1 MSESQEQSEDIK
13 LLRTGP
19 GSSSNSHFKTSSSS
33 RLNGST
39 AGEKHLHPS
48 LNGQRPQN
56 EHPDWLRP
64 FFSLR
69 VQLTLVYGMIL
80 ALAAAVMFLLV
91 LQKWAPIYI
100 VLAEVATV
108 IVGMFIAFIFTSLL
122 LRPLGRVTDAAQ
134 AIAIGDLQQR
144 ARLPLMR
151 LPPQDEV
158 DRLTGS
164 LHEMVTRLEYAEEM
178 QHKAE
183 QRSQRFFV
191 DASHQLRTP
200 LTSIGG
206 FTQVLMRGAKD
217 DPETAQRILQLMKT
231 EVERMTR
238 LIADLLTLARLDD
251 EQRPPKMQYLD
262 LGELASDGIAQARA
276 HAHDGRAITLVLETR
291 DIIGLQGDKDR
302 IKKLLSI
309 LLDNAL
315 KYGRPA
321 PDGEVTLH
329 LDKQHNQAIIRV
341 IDNGEGIAR
350 EDLEHIFDAFYKG
363 RPKRTAT
370 SNGVTVGAGLGLT
383 IATGIVR
390 AHHGTI
396 TVCSD
401 PGVGTEFRVTLPTT
415 PTS

>member
-1 MSESQEQSEDIK
+1 MPESQEQSGDMK

-19 GSSSNSHFKTSSSS
+19 GSSSNSHAKTSSFSH
-33 RLNGST
+33 LNGST
-39 AGEKHLHPS
+39 AGEKHLQSS
-48 LNGQRPQN
+48 LDGQRPEHN
-56 EHPDWLRP
+56 HPDWLRP

-69 VQLTLVYGMIL
+69 VQLTLVYGMLL
-80 ALAAAVMFLLV
+80 ALIAVVLFLLSH
-91 LQKWAPIYI
+91 QAWAPIYV

-108 IVGMFIAFIFTSLL
+108 IAGTLIAFLFTSLL

-134 AIAIGDLQQR
+134 AIAIGDLEQR

-164 LHEMVTRLEYAEEM
+164 LHEMVTRLEYAEDM
-178 QHKAE
+178 QRQAE

-217 DPETAQRILQLMKT
+217 DPETVQRILQLMKT

-238 LIADLLTLARLDD
+238 LIADLLTLSRLED
-251 EQRPPKMQYLD
+251 EQRPPKMQLLD
-262 LGELASDGIAQARA
+262 LSALASDGIAQARTQT
-276 HAHDGRAITLVLETR
+276 HDGRTIELVLETHEM
-291 DIIGLQGDKDR
+291 IGLQGDKDR
-302 IKKLLSI
+302 LKKLLTI
-309 LLDNAL
+309 LLDNAI
-315 KYGRPA
+315 KHGRPA

-329 LDKQHNQAIIRV
+329 LDKQQNQAIIRV

-350 EDLEHIFDAFYKG
+350 EDLDHIFDAFYKG
-363 RPKRTAT
+363 RPKRTAIA
-370 SNGVTVGAGLGLT
+370 NGASVGAGLGLT
-383 IATGIVR
+383 IAAGIVR
-390 AHHGTI
+390 VHHGTI

-401 PGVGTEFRVTLPTT
+401 PGAGTEFRVTLPTT
-415 PTS
+415 QSL